1 MLGGLIAFC
10 VIMYLSFIARA
21 GLFGMT
27 RERDID
33 MTARRQRRR
42 RNRYVFA
49 GLVVLVLG
57 MNGFAYATVPAYRAF
72 CQKFGFAGIPLVE
85 ALAPTDAEILADRE
99 ITVRFNSDIEPALD
113 WRFKPVQRS
122 ITLNVGATGLA
133 FFEARNR
140 HSEAVTGTAT
150 FNVTPLKAAPYFV
163 KIECF
168 CFTEQ
173 TLEPGQSAQMPV
185 TFFVDPEIVLDD
197 NLDDVS
203 TITLSY
209 TFFRTDPAEPVE
221 PRTSA
226 QLSDDRRSVN

>member
-1 MLGGLIAFC
+1 MNRE
-10 VIMYLSFIARA
+10 VTVEPLS
-21 GLFGMT
+21 
-27 RERDID
+27 
-33 MTARRQRRR
+33 RRQRRR

-49 GLVVLVLG
+49 SLAVLVLG

-72 CQKFGFAGIPLVE
+72 CQKFGFAGTPLVG
-85 ALAPTDAEILADRE
+85 ALAPTADQVLADRS
-99 ITVRFNSDIEPALD
+99 ITVRFNTDIEPALD

-133 FFEARNR
+133 FFEAANR

-173 TLEPGQSAQMPV
+173 TLAPGETAQMPV
-185 TFFVDPEIVLDD
+185 TFFVDPDIALDED
-197 NLDDVS
+197 LDDVS

-209 TFFRTDPAEPVE
+209 TFFRDKAADAQ
-221 PRTSA
+221 RKSA
-226 QLSDDRRSVN
+226 QLANDNRTVN

>member
-1 MLGGLIAFC
+1 MSHEAT
-10 VIMYLSFIARA
+10 SRHQ
-21 GLFGMT
+21 
-27 RERDID
+27 
-33 MTARRQRRR
+33 RQR

-49 GLVVLVLG
+49 SLAGLVLA
-57 MNGFAYATVPAYRAF
+57 MNGLAYVTVPAYRAF
-72 CQKFGFAGIPLVE
+72 CQQFGFAGIPLV
-85 ALAPTDAEILADRE
+85 AASAPAASEVLTDRE
-99 ITVRFNSDIEPALD
+99 VTVRFNSDIEPALD

-140 HSEAVTGTAT
+140 HDEAVTGTAT

-173 TLEPGQSAQMPV
+173 TLAPGETAQMPV
-185 TFFVDPEIVLDD
+185 TFFVDPDIALDK

-209 TFFRTDPAEPVE
+209 TFFRNEEADAE
-221 PRTSA
+221 RKSA
-226 QLSDDRRSVN
+226 QLANETRSVN

>member
-1 MLGGLIAFC
+1 MN
-10 VIMYLSFIARA
+10 
-21 GLFGMT
+21 
-27 RERDID
+27 REATVEP
-33 MTARRQRRR
+33 TAQRR

-49 GLVVLVLG
+49 SLAVLVLG

-72 CQKFGFAGIPLVE
+72 CQKFGFAGTPLIAASAPSADQV
-85 ALAPTDAEILADRE
+85 LAGRE
-99 ITVRFNSDIEPALD
+99 VTIRFNSDIDPALD

-133 FFEARNR
+133 FFEATNR

-173 TLEPGQSAQMPV
+173 TLAPGETAQMPV
-185 TFFVDPEIVLDD
+185 TFFIDPDIALDK
-197 NLDDVS
+197 NLDDVG

-209 TFFRTDPAEPVE
+209 TFFRNEEADAGRKPARLANE
-221 PRTSA
+221 T
-226 QLSDDRRSVN
+226 RSVDRDGPQQASIRR

>member
-1 MLGGLIAFC
+1 MIYETTIGPA
-10 VIMYLSFIARA
+10 
-21 GLFGMT
+21 
-27 RERDID
+27 
-33 MTARRQRRR
+33 ARRQRRR

-49 GLVVLVLG
+49 GLAALVLG

-72 CQKFGFAGIPLVE
+72 CQQFGFAGIPLVGD
-85 ALAPTDAEILADRE
+85 LAPAADQILADRE
-99 ITVRFNSDIEPALD
+99 VTVRFNSDIEPALD

-133 FFEARNR
+133 FFEASNR
-140 HSEAVTGTAT
+140 HGEAVTGTAT

-173 TLEPGQSAQMPV
+173 TLEPGETAQMPV
-185 TFFVDPEIVLDD
+185 TFFVDPDIALDK
-197 NLDDVS
+197 NLDDVG

-209 TFFRTDPAEPVE
+209 TFFRNEEADAE
-221 PRTSA
+221 RKSA
-226 QLSDDRRSVN
+226 QLANDTRSLN

>member
-1 MLGGLIAFC
+1 MK
-10 VIMYLSFIARA
+10 
-21 GLFGMT
+21 
-27 RERDID
+27 REATVEP
-33 MTARRQRRR
+33 TARRQRQR

-49 GLVVLVLG
+49 GLAVLVLG

-72 CQKFGFAGIPLVE
+72 CQKFGFAGTPLV
-85 ALAPTDAEILADRE
+85 AASAPPAGEVLADRE
-99 ITVRFNSDIEPALD
+99 ITIRFNSDIDPALD

-122 ITLNVGATGLA
+122 VTLNVGATGLA
-133 FFEARNR
+133 FFEAANR

-173 TLEPGQSAQMPV
+173 TLAAGETAQMPV
-185 TFFVDPEIVLDD
+185 TFFVDPDIALDD
-197 NLDDVS
+197 NLDDVG

-209 TFFRTDPAEPVE
+209 TFFRNEMADAE
-221 PRTSA
+221 RKSA
-226 QLSDDRRSVN
+226 ELANDNRSVN